1 MKSAKNFF
9 SEREKE
15 EIVDAIAKAELNTS
29 GEIRVHVEDSCK
41 ENVFK
46 RGVTVFTKLKMNK
59 TELKNGV
66 LFYFS
71 VKNKKFAIVAD
82 KGINDVVKPDF
93 WNEIKEQMQTD
104 FLSQNFTTG
113 LCKAIKTTGI
123 QLAEYFPLAADDK
136 NELSNEIS
144 TN

>member
-9 SEREKE
+9 SEKEKK
-15 EIVDAIAKAELNTS
+15 EIVDAIAMAELNTS

-41 ENVFK
+41 EDAFK
-46 RGVTVFTKLKMNK
+46 RGITMFASLNMHK

-104 FLSQNFTTG
+104 FSNQNFLAG

-123 QLAEYFPLAADDK
+123 QLAAYFPLGADDK

-144 TN
+144 TS